1 MLWPSRTLRAAT
13 TNWSHTLKLP
23 RSAFP
28 ARASAGELAEYRRR
42 CADDL
47 YAWQRSQRPG
57 QEFVLHDGP
66 PYANGDVHVG
76 HALNKILKDLILRW
90 EMAQG
95 KRVHYRPGW
104 DCHGLPIELKAL
116 QAAQQLT
123 HVRASDT
130 AQALKDAPAKEAEAA
145 TGTGMSAPA
154 VRKIARELAE
164 ATIER
169 QKESFRGWGV
179 MGDWDKPYK
188 TLDKAFEI
196 RQLDVFREMVRKGL
210 ISRHKRPVYWSPSSR
225 SALAEAELEYDDK
238 HTCTA
243 AYVKFPFADVPRAV
257 AEIFPGR
264 QDVSALIWTTTP
276 WTVPAN
282 QALAVNADVPYAI
295 VELRHGPDAG
305 RELVIV
311 AEERLDST
319 MQHLHTDGNYTVL
332 KNGTPGRHLIGSSV
346 VNVFQGTESPV
357 LAAEFVSASSG
368 TGIVHMAPSH
378 GMEDYRVCQAAGI
391 RDLLSPVDDAGCFT
405 PDVLRSDIKT
415 HLAIETQVTL
425 AGLDAQSKG
434 AKAVMD
440 ILSFSHLKTNAPM
453 LFASHKFTHKNPI
466 DWRTK
471 QPVIVRATPQWFA
484 DVSAIQERARASLED
499 VQFTPESGK
508 NRLRAF
514 IDSRSQWCI
523 SRQRA
528 WGLPIPVLYHKSTG
542 EECITDESIAHI
554 IATIKQR
561 GSDAWFSDPSDDL
574 AWIHPSLDA
583 SQWNRGRD
591 TMDVW
596 FDSGTTWTSLD
607 RQERYPLS
615 DVYIEGTDQHRGWF
629 QSSLLTHIA
638 VQDSISKPIAPYGR
652 LITHG
657 FILDAEGRKMS
668 KSLGN
673 VIAPDQILAGSLL
686 PPMKPKKNK
695 DRGKTGGANLL
706 DAGTPQ
712 YDSLGPDV
720 LRLWVATSDYTRDV
734 SVSVQ
739 QLQEVQQTL
748 QKYRVTFKWLLGV
761 LGDCSAEIQSVDLV
775 WADQA
780 VLYRLQQVS
789 EVVHAAFG
797 EYEFHKGVKEINA
810 FVAND
815 LSAFYFEVVKD
826 GMYAGS
832 EAVRRRT
839 QYVLLIILRELSNM
853 LGPVCP
859 HLIEEMW
866 TFLPRSMREAFGS
879 HPLKTVSL
887 QPHMSVSDS
896 SQAKELEA
904 TLASFRYL
912 SAAVKLAQEEARIA
926 GNLRSGLACKVL
938 VVIDDSVDS
947 ALVRHMQQWYNGGEL
962 ADLLVVSQVELVS
975 KSKAN
980 KAVEEQHWHFQQAAT
995 SGVSVFVVPP
1005 EAEKCVRC
1013 WKFTAEREGELCWRC
1028 EHVVQ

>member
-1 MLWPSRTLRAAT
+1 MLWPSRALRAAT
-13 TNWSHTLKLP
+13 TNWSHTLNLP

-28 ARASAGELAEYRRR
+28 ARVSAGEIAEYRRR

-47 YAWQRSQRPG
+47 YAWQRSQRAG

-66 PYANGDVHVG
+66 PYANGAVHVG

-90 EMAQG
+90 ELSRG

-116 QAAQQLT
+116 QAAQEQT
-123 HVRASDT
+123 HAGTNHV
-130 AQALKDAPAKEAEAA
+130 AQALEDAPVEEADAA

-154 VRKIARELAE
+154 VRRIARELAE

-179 MGDWDKPYK
+179 MGDWDNTYK
-188 TLDKAFEI
+188 TLDNAFEI
-196 RQLDVFREMVRKGL
+196 RQLGVFREMVRKGL
-210 ISRHKRPVYWSPSSR
+210 ISRHKQPVYWSPSSR
-225 SALAEAELEYDDK
+225 SALAEAELEYNDK
-238 HTCTA
+238 HSCTA
-243 AYVKFPFADVPRAV
+243 AYVKFPFANLPGVV
-257 AEIFPGR
+257 AEMFPGR

-282 QALAVNADVPYAI
+282 RALAVNADVHYAV

-311 AEERLDST
+311 AEERLEGT
-319 MQHLHTDGNYTVL
+319 MQYLHADGRYTVL
-332 KNGTPGRHLIGSSV
+332 RDGIPGGHLTRSSV

-378 GMEDYRVCQAAGI
+378 GMEDYQVCRAAGI
-391 RDLLSPVDDAGCFT
+391 QDLLSPVDDAGCFT
-405 PDVLRSDIKT
+405 PDALQSDLNM
-415 HLAIETQVTL
+415 HLATETHVTL
-425 AGLDAQSKG
+425 AGLDVQSQG
-434 AKAVMD
+434 AEAVMN
-440 ILSFSHLKTNAPM
+440 ILRFQHLKTNAP
-453 LFASHKFTHKNPI
+453 LLLASHEVTHKNPI

-484 DVSAIQERARASLED
+484 DVSAIQERARNSLED
-499 VQFTPESGK
+499 VRFTPESGK

-514 IDSRSQWCI
+514 IDGRSQWCI

-528 WGLPIPVLYHKSTG
+528 WGVPIPALYHRITG
-542 EECITDESIAHI
+542 AECITDESIAHI
-554 IATIKQR
+554 IATIKER
-561 GSDAWFSDPSDDL
+561 GSDAWFSDPPDDQ

-583 SQWNRGRD
+583 DQWVRGQD

-596 FDSGTTWTSLD
+596 FDSGTTWTSLEK
-607 RQERYPLS
+607 QERYPLS

-638 VQDSISKPIAPYGR
+638 LQDPTSKPTAPYGQ

-673 VIAPDQILAGSLL
+673 VIAPEQIVAGSLL

-695 DRGKTGGANLL
+695 GNGKIGSSTSA
-706 DAGTPQ
+706 DVCKPQ

-761 LGDCSAEIQSVDLV
+761 LGNFSSEVHSVDLV

-789 EVVHAAFG
+789 EVVHVAYAQ
-797 EYEFHKGVKEINA
+797 YEFHKGVKEINA
-810 FVAND
+810 FVASD

-826 GMYAGS
+826 GIYAGS
-832 EAVRRRT
+832 EAVRRRA
-839 QYVLLIILRELSNM
+839 QHVLLIILRELSNM

-859 HLIEEMW
+859 HLIEEIW
-866 TFLPRSMREAFGS
+866 TFLPPSAKDAFGS
-879 HPLKTVSL
+879 HPLKTVLS
-887 QPHMSVSDS
+887 QPHRSVSDP

-904 TLASFRYL
+904 TLASFKQL
-912 SAAVKLAQEEARIA
+912 SAAVKLAQEEARTA
-926 GNLRSGLACKVL
+926 GKLRSGLACKVL
-938 VVIDDSVDS
+938 VETGDSADS
-947 ALVRHMQQWYNGGEL
+947 ALVRHAQQWYKGGEL
-962 ADLLVVSQVELVS
+962 ADLLVVSQVELVP
-975 KSKAN
+975 KSEARRTAEEPHWSFRQ
-980 KAVEEQHWHFQQAAT
+980 AV
-995 SGVSVFVVPP
+995 SLDVSVYVVPP
-1005 EAEKCVRC
+1005 DAEKCVRC
-1013 WKFTAEREGELCWRC
+1013 WKFTAEREGELCGRC